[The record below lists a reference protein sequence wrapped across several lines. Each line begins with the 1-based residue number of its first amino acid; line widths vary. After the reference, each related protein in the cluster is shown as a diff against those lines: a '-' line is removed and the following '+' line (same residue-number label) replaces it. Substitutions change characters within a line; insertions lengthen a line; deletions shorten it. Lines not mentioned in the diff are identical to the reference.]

1 MKVILIDE
9 DLFALKYLIAKL
21 NQLYWLDII
30 GVFTDPLM
38 VKEAAETKEVD
49 LVFLAVETSS
59 FDGMKLAEELT
70 EMDPDLP
77 LVLIAKSREHAVRA
91 FEINV
96 FDYLIKPVDQDRLRL
111 TVERVENEKKY
122 KKKVFVR
129 KFIDLE
135 MKKDEVAQ

>member
-111 TVERVENEKKY
+111 
-122 KKKVFVR
+122 
-129 KFIDLE
+129 
-135 MKKDEVAQ
+135 